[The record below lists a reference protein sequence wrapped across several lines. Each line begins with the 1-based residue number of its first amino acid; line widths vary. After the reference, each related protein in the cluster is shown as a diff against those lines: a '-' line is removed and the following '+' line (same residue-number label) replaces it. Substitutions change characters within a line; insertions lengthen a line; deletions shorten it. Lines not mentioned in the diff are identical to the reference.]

1 MAQIFRDFRLTE
13 KHATKIE
20 ISFLCQISFS
30 EPLYV
35 LFGFGRPLLHFVWVR
50 HFSFLALWVGLSVA
64 DDKKG
69 KDSMR
74 IFLWLGRNIF

>member
-1 MAQIFRDFRLTE
+1 MRLKYFAILRQRE
-13 KHATKIE
+13 EHATKIE
-20 ISFLCQISFS
+20 ISFS

-35 LFGFGRPLLHFVWVR
+35 LFGFGRPLLYFVWVR

-64 DDKKG
+64 GDKKG